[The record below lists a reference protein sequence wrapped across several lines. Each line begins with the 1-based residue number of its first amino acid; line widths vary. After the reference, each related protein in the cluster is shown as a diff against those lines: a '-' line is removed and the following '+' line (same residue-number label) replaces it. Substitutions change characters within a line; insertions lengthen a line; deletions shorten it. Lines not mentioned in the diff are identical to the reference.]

1 MKKIILIIFIILLLL
16 AGGTALFAWN
26 YYNKG
31 IGPVSEE
38 SEEVFVVIESGQS
51 AYSILNTLDEAGLV
65 NDGVYFEGLHPLE
78 DKPIPMPIGT
88 DVAEVSYKVPTITL
102 SAATMCKGTLLH
114 HWATTKQSGMSI
126 GHKGM
131 FYAARCMAEGTL
143 DFLAAP
149 ENIGKAWEL
158 HRK

>member
-1 MKKIILIIFIILLLL
+1 M
-16 AGGTALFAWN
+16 AFA
-26 YYNKG
+26 KQ
-31 IGPVSEE
+31 ITE
-38 SEEVFVVIESGQS
+38 
-51 AYSILNTLDEAGLV
+51 EAGLV

-102 SAATMCKGTLLH
+102 SAATMCKGTPLH

-131 FYAARCMAEGTL
+131 FYAARCMAEGTKL
-143 DFLAAP
+143 LISDPANL
-149 ENIGKAWEL
+149 EKAWDY
-158 HRK
+158 HKNTN